1 MSNREIPQVVK
12 NLQKARARMA
22 MFGMTRYQFMS
33 DNMVCMMGA
42 IFMGE
47 PKRFTYVNH
56 TPEERDMMKV
66 VYRTLFTSKASKD
79 ASIMHSYIACWNNQ
93 TARDT
98 QECLD
103 VFDRAIEAAMQEH
116 GIFRPC
122 NRCQFLMKES

>member
-22 MFGMTRYQFMS
+22 MHGMARYQFIN

-47 PKRFTYVNH
+47 PKRFTYNNH
-56 TPEERDMMKV
+56 TPEEQDMMKM
-66 VYRTLFTSKASKD
+66 VYRSLFNSKIPKNAT
-79 ASIMHSYIACWNNQ
+79 IMHSDIACWNNHA
-93 TARDT
+93 ARNT
-98 QECLD
+98 QDCLD

-116 GIFRPC
+116 GI
-122 NRCQFLMKES
+122 LATV